1 MTTLRHTWL
10 SSCYSMPRRIL
21 TVLVTL
27 CLAIGSMAQ
36 SDADRIVGT
45 YKAKLSHNDAKIK
58 VFKYQDGY
66 RMQICWLKEPNEANG
81 SPKLDKKNPDK
92 SKRSNPMT
100 QVVLID
106 KVTYE
111 KGIWKNGIIYD
122 PKGGRTY
129 KVELK
134 LEGQQL
140 EVKGK
145 LGPFHK
151 CMYWTKIQ

>member
-1 MTTLRHTWL
+1 MTT
-10 SSCYSMPRRIL
+10 SSSISSIKRVA
-21 TVLVTL
+21 VLIACMVLPL
-27 CLAIGSMAQ
+27 CAFSQ
-36 SDADRIVGT
+36 QEADRIVGL

-58 VFKYQDGY
+58 VLKHQDGY
-66 RMQICWLKEPNEANG
+66 RMQICWLKEPNHADG
-81 SPKLDKKNPDK
+81 SPKLDTKNPDK
-92 SKRSNPMT
+92 SKRTTPMT
-100 QVVLID
+100 EVVLID

-134 LEGQQL
+134 LDGRQL

>member
-1 MTTLRHTWL
+1 
-10 SSCYSMPRRIL
+10 MPRIIL
-21 TVLVTL
+21 IVLVSFSIVVGAL
-27 CLAIGSMAQ
+27 AQ
-36 SDADRIVGT
+36 SDADHIIGI
-45 YKAKLSHNDAKIK
+45 YKAKLSSNDAKIK

-81 SPKLDKKNPDK
+81 SPKLDNKNPDK
-92 SKRSNPMT
+92 SKRNTPMT

-111 KGIWKNGIIYD
+111 KGIWKNGVIYD
-122 PKGGRTY
+122 PKGGHTY

-134 LEGQQL
+134 LERQQL